1 VLFWMA
7 KLIMMIIFVNWI
19 ILISLENFRN
29 IKLRNYEFFV
39 VKINWWV
46 FLYNEIIGEIINN
59 KNRLINNDNLDQI
72 NLKNKTK

>member
-1 VLFWMA
+1 MA

>member
-7 KLIMMIIFVNWI
+7 KLIMVIIFVNWT

>member
-1 VLFWMA
+1 MA
-7 KLIMMIIFVNWI
+7 KLIMMIIFVNWT